1 MTYWMAGSCWNAF
14 TETPLS
20 VLTHTGILFSA
31 EEMKFP
37 SADLMIN
44 GIYLIATSLEW
55 PVKDSKED
63 WVYYP
68 KLNYMVLSLY
78 F

>member
-44 GIYLIATSLEW
+44 GIYLIATSLE
-55 PVKDSKED
+55 
-63 WVYYP
+63 
-68 KLNYMVLSLY
+68 
-78 F
+78 